1 MDYGY
6 SQKVVSAEEAL
17 RNIKNGSKIILAH
30 AAAEPVYLVNK
41 LVELK
46 DEFKDIELS
55 NVVSLADCAYTQ
67 KDMEGHFRG
76 NYCFAS
82 AGNRKAIAE
91 NYADYTPSFFYEV
104 PYVFSNRFKA
114 NVALV
119 QVTPPDKHGW
129 CSLGISADFTKTS
142 VESASLVIA
151 QVNKNMPRTFGDTTV
166 HVRDI
171 DFFVEHDEPIKEYVG
186 GEITPVAHKIGENI
200 ASLIKD
206 GDVLQL
212 GIGVIPDAALSFLTD
227 KKDLGLHSE
236 MISDGIVPLLEK
248 GVINNERK
256 QIDKGKSV
264 TTFLMGSKK
273 LYDFVDDNP
282 SILFKTVDYT
292 NDPRII
298 SQNDN
303 MVAIN
308 SCIEL
313 DFMGQVASE
322 SFGDKQYSGTGGQ
335 VDFVRGANMSKGG
348 RAIIA
353 IPSTAA
359 KGTVSRIVPRLGAG
373 SIITTSRNDVDYI
386 ITEYGIAQLKG
397 KTLRQRAEELIAIAH
412 PDFREE
418 LKKDFDNIFNR

>member
-17 RNIKNGSKIILAH
+17 KHIKNGSKIILAH
-30 AAAEPVYLVNK
+30 AAAEPRFLTDKLIEMKEDFEGLEFSTLVT
-41 LVELK
+41 
-46 DEFKDIELS
+46 
-55 NVVSLADCAYTQ
+55 LADCAYTQ
-67 KDMEGHFRG
+67 EGMAPHFRG
-76 NYCFAS
+76 NYFFAS
-82 AGNRKAIAE
+82 AGNRKPIEE
-91 NYADYTPSFFYEV
+91 NNADYTPAFFYEV
-104 PYVFSNRFKA
+104 PDIFSDRLKA
-114 NVALV
+114 SVALV

-142 VESASLVIA
+142 VERAELVIA
-151 QVNKNMPRTFGDTTV
+151 QVNKNMPRTFGDTSV

-171 DFFVEHDEPIKEYVG
+171 DFFVEHDEPIKEYIG
-186 GEITPVAHKIGENI
+186 GQVTETALKIGENI

-212 GIGVIPDAALSFLTD
+212 GIGVIPDAALSFLKD

-236 MISDGIVPLLEK
+236 MISDGVVELLEK

-256 QIDKGKSV
+256 QIDRGKSV

-273 LYDFVDDNP
+273 IYDFVDDNP
-282 SILFKTVDYT
+282 SIILKTVDYT

-322 SFGDKQYSGTGGQ
+322 SFGRRQYSGTGGQ

-359 KGTVSRIVPRLGAG
+359 KGTVSRIVPQLGAG
-373 SIITTSRNDVDYI
+373 AIITTSRNDVDYI

-397 KTLRQRAEELIAIAH
+397 KTLRQRAAELISISH
-412 PDFREE
+412 PDFRQE
-418 LKKDFDNIFNR
+418 LKKEYDKIFNR